1 MARSE
6 RLRSEVRLV
15 WENTRL
21 RLRVANFF
29 CRLMPQFTLTT
40 LRASVYRRLGV
51 KIDPRVSFLGT
62 IDITGSGR
70 NPYERLSIGADTIIS
85 THVLFNA
92 EGNITIG
99 RRVEISQFVHIFT
112 SKHAI
117 GSSEQRF
124 SPAFE
129 ALPVVIEDG
138 AWIGTGVTILP
149 GVTIGRGSIVS
160 AGSVVNRDVPPNTL
174 VSGVPAV
181 VVKELNA
188 D

>member
-1 MARSE
+1 
-6 RLRSEVRLV
+6 V

-21 RLRVANFF
+21 KLRVANLL

-40 LRASVYRRLGV
+40 LRAAVYRRLGV
-51 KIDPRVSFLGT
+51 RVGPRVAFMHT

-85 THVLFNA
+85 TGVLFNL
-92 EGNITIG
+92 EGSVTIG

-117 GSSEQRF
+117 GSSKQRF

-138 AWIGTGVTILP
+138 AWVGTGATILP

-181 VVKELNA
+181 VVKELTV